1 MQTFERIPPLP
12 NKSLFAMN
20 RWFYKMNQAGLLF
33 HPDDP
38 AEDIV
43 EIKTGQPT
51 FTDEECIK
59 VNQAINRMFEC
70 HGDKV
75 YEVVLKYVHQAMG
88 IDPVFAVE

>member
-1 MQTFERIPPLP
+1 MSTQSELKKAVEAASNGKQTV
-12 NKSLFAMN
+12 LFT
-20 RWFYKMNQAGLLF
+20 
-33 HPDDP
+33 
-38 AEDIV
+38 
-43 EIKTGQPT
+43 KTGQPT